1 MSEASEPW
9 WIVCLCAQWCKV
21 CRGWRADFEAL
32 AAQQPQWRFAWVD
45 VEDEEELVGD
55 FDVETFP
62 TLLLGRAGQLR
73 YCAPIAPRPEVLLR
87 LAQGLLGEHA
97 PGTGNAEVL
106 ALLQRI
112 IAERS

>member
-1 MSEASEPW
+1 MSESREAW

-45 VEDEEELVGD
+45 IEDEEALVGD

-73 YCAPIAPRPEVLLR
+73 YCAPIAPRPEALLR
-87 LAQGLLGEHA
+87 LAQGLLGPDA
-97 PGTGNAEVL
+97 PAANEPEAL

-112 IAERS
+112 IASRG